1 MWGRCVLGESR
12 QAEALTKAALALDRV
27 LAGEHDDWEGAERAY
42 GRAARAS
49 LLDAYPLWVVEVIA
63 SWRASVAGPSDTA
76 TQAVLSLVRA
86 RAYGQALQ
94 AARAL
99 EPSRGRDYLIRF
111 VGDLHQAATSRAE
124 K

>member
-1 MWGRCVLGESR
+1 MQVDNSKL
-12 QAEALTKAALALDRV
+12 
-27 LAGEHDDWEGAERAY
+27 
-42 GRAARAS
+42 
-49 LLDAYPLWVVEVIA
+49 
-63 SWRASVAGPSDTA
+63 

-99 EPSRGRDYLIRF
+99 EPSRGRDYLILF